1 MICSTV
7 FVMSEISSQSWWLVA
22 LITLLMLA
30 IIANFM
36 RNSKT
41 NSEPN
46 LQTLLNVLIAIL
58 AIVGAVWLIY
68 LNEIN
73 TTTGTDIV
81 IRIISIITIATFV
94 MVRAAFEIRQLR
106 KVIRIMR
113 TTLQTDSLTSLPI
126 REVALNQLSQSLKNT
141 NKNELLPTVLHLNV
155 DRFKSIN
162 DKFGHIAGDALL
174 VEISNRL
181 RETIDKR
188 CLVARLSGDEFVVID
203 THTQTSLESVVLADK
218 ILSVLIKPFILS
230 HGDIFISASI
240 GVSTYREGFTK
251 SAAELLSNAETAMY
265 WAKEAGRNC
274 VAVFDESMD
283 QRVKNRLAVETAL
296 YRALERKELRL
307 VYQPIID
314 IDLGDVTGFEALM
327 RWDMEDGTAIS
338 PTEFIPI
345 AEETGIIMPIGAW
358 ALLEALIN
366 MRGWIT
372 EGICSREATMSVNV
386 SSRQL
391 HDPKFIAIV
400 NEALMRS
407 HMPAEQ
413 LWIEVTE
420 SVMIT
425 QPEQALETL
434 RTLSSMGVRIAID
447 DFGTGYSSLSF
458 LQRFPIHRLKID
470 KSFVSNIATDRNV
483 RTLVKTIIAMA
494 DSLDLEVVAEGVE
507 TVQQLH
513 VLADLGCSQA
523 QGYLIS
529 HPVSPQEIP
538 AALVELNQVG
548 KWPRLREVK

>member
-1 MICSTV
+1 
-7 FVMSEISSQSWWLVA
+7 MSEISSQSWWLVA

-30 IIANFM
+30 IIANFK

-94 MVRAAFEIRQLR
+94 MVRIAFEIRQLR

-126 REVALNQLSQSLKNT
+126 REVALNQLSQSLENT

-470 KSFVSNIATDRNV
+470 KSFVSNIATERNV

>member
-7 FVMSEISSQSWWLVA
+7 FLMFQISNQSWWLISLSPLLLTAIFVILGRSIKA
-22 LITLLMLA
+22 NRRSTSRTLLSALLVVLSSWCVVWVIYINEKNSITQTDRGIQLFSVMTV
-30 IIANFM
+30 IIFAFI
-36 RNSKT
+36 R
-41 NSEPN
+41 
-46 LQTLLNVLIAIL
+46 LTLELL
-58 AIVGAVWLIY
+58 
-68 LNEIN
+68 
-73 TTTGTDIV
+73 
-81 IRIISIITIATFV
+81 
-94 MVRAAFEIRQLR
+94 QLR
-106 KVIRIMR
+106 KDLSNARAM
-113 TTLQTDSLTSLPI
+113 LQTDPLTSLPN
-126 REVALNQLSQSLKNT
+126 REFVLEHLSLSLQDAEEQNT
-141 NKNELLPTVLHLNV
+141 LPTVLHINI

-162 DKFGHIAGDALL
+162 DNHGHIAGDALL
-174 VEISNRL
+174 VAISERL
-181 RETIDKR
+181 QAGIDKR
-188 CLVARLSGDEFVVID
+188 CIAARLSGDEFVLID
-203 THTQTSLESVVLADK
+203 SYSKTAIESVVSADK
-218 ILSVLIKPFILS
+218 ILALLVTPFSLN
-230 HGDIFISASI
+230 HGDVFVSASI
-240 GVSTYREGFTK
+240 GVANYRKGITK
-251 SAAELLSNAETAMY
+251 SAAELLSNAESAMY
-265 WAKEAGRNC
+265 WAKDAGRNC

-283 QRVKNRLAVETAL
+283 QRAKSRLAIETAL

-307 VYQPIID
+307 VHQPIID

-327 RWDMEDGTAIS
+327 RWDMEDGTVIAPS
-338 PTEFIPI
+338 EFIPI

-358 ALLEALIN
+358 ALLEALIHL
-366 MRGWIT
+366 RGWIN
-372 EGICSREATMSVNV
+372 EGICSRDATMSVNV

-407 HMPAEQ
+407 HIPADQ
-413 LWIEVTE
+413 LWLEVTE

-434 RTLSSMGVRIAID
+434 RSISALGVRIAID

-470 KSFVSNIATDRNV
+470 KSFVNNIAKDQNS

-494 DSLDLEVVAEGVE
+494 ESLDLEVVAEGVE

-513 VLADLGCSQA
+513 ALADLNCSQA

>member
-1 MICSTV
+1 MAISTLLLLVLILGVYQNAKTRTDSNLLTWLSVLIMTVATWCVVWMIYLNDKNTT
-7 FVMSEISSQSWWLVA
+7 SEIDHGIR
-22 LITLLMLA
+22 LISIL
-30 IIANFM
+30 
-36 RNSKT
+36 
-41 NSEPN
+41 
-46 LQTLLNVLIAIL
+46 IL
-58 AIVGAVWLIY
+58 AIFSGL
-68 LNEIN
+68 
-73 TTTGTDIV
+73 
-81 IRIISIITIATFV
+81 RIAL
-94 MVRAAFEIRQLR
+94 EIRNLR
-106 KVIRIMR
+106 QRVKTMHEMLQSDAL
-113 TTLQTDSLTSLPI
+113 TLLPNRESVLENLSL
-126 REVALNQLSQSLKNT
+126 ALQSADQHNS
-141 NKNELLPTVLHLNV
+141 LPTVIHVNI

-162 DKFGHIAGDALL
+162 DSHGHIAGDALL
-174 VEISNRL
+174 VEISKRL
-181 RETIDKR
+181 RDSIDKR
-188 CLVARLSGDEFVVID
+188 CMVARLSGDEFTVLD
-203 THTQTSLESVVLADK
+203 NQTMTAIESVVLADK
-218 ILSVLIKPFILS
+218 ILALMVKPFSLS
-230 HGDIFISASI
+230 HGDIFVSASI
-240 GVSTYREGFTK
+240 GVATYRYSFTK

-327 RWDMEDGTAIS
+327 RWDMQDGTSIA
-338 PTEFIPI
+338 PGDFIPI

-358 ALLEALIN
+358 ALLEALIHLKD
-366 MRGWIT
+366 WIN
-372 EGICSREATMSVNV
+372 EGVCSRDATMSVNV

-391 HDPKFIAIV
+391 HDPKFVAIV
-400 NEALMRS
+400 NEALIRS

-413 LWIEVTE
+413 LWLEVTE

-434 RTLSSMGVRIAID
+434 RNLSALGVRIAID

-470 KSFVSNIATDRNV
+470 KTFVSGLATDLNA

-494 DSLDLEVVAEGVE
+494 DALDLEVVAEGVE

-513 VLADLGCSQA
+513 ALADLNCSQA

-529 HPVSPQEIP
+529 YPVSPQEIP
-538 AALVELNQVG
+538 TALQELNKLG
-548 KWPRLREVK
+548 KWPRLRPVK

>member
-30 IIANFM
+30 IIANFK

-94 MVRAAFEIRQLR
+94 MVRIAFEIRQLR

-470 KSFVSNIATDRNV
+470 KSFVSNIATERNV